1 MGDHILQDWAA
12 ARAEEL
18 PGVSVDQPFGPEV
31 DVFRVRERM
40 FMALS
45 RSGSRTSV
53 TLKSDPSDAE
63 ALRETFPAIV
73 PGYHMNKRHW
83 ITLQPDGSLP
93 QDLVEELVQAGRV
106 GPGRPASPY
115 RPIAVALHF
124 RHDNVL
130 HRVGGGD
137 ARAADH
143 DLVPRGK
150 SDEPLVAHLAL
161 LCGHSTISLRSVRY
175 DGQVWGGPKSPRKL
189 RHGGRGTP

>member
-83 ITLQPDGSLP
+83 ITLQADGSLP
-93 QDLVEELVQAGRV
+93 QDLVEELVTEAYRLVVARLPRAQRPVDPELFGR
-106 GPGRPASPY
+106 R
-115 RPIAVALHF
+115 
-124 RHDNVL
+124 
-130 HRVGGGD
+130 
-137 ARAADH
+137 
-143 DLVPRGK
+143 
-150 SDEPLVAHLAL
+150 
-161 LCGHSTISLRSVRY
+161 
-175 DGQVWGGPKSPRKL
+175 
-189 RHGGRGTP
+189 